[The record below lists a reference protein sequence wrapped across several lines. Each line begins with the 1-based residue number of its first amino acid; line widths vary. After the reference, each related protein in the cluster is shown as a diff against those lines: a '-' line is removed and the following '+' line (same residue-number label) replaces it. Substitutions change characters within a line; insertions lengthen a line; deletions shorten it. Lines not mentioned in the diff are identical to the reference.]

1 MFFDVIHLIIILS
14 VLVGVGFAA
23 VPLLMALLITPRATG
38 GDLSLPYE
46 CGVRPYGPAWT
57 HFGISFYMYALL
69 FISFDVFTLY
79 LFPIAV
85 YYNQTE
91 GWGDF
96 IKLAIFLFFLL
107 LAVIYFAAKGVFV
120 WQRKISL

>member
-91 GWGDF
+91 GWGAF